1 MNIVDRAGWGAAPPK
16 FRPSFVAPN
25 RRKFFVVHHSG
36 AASSQTARDI
46 QHWCMVGR
54 GFADIDY
61 NFLVDQAGK
70 IYEGRGWD
78 VIGSHCTGYNTT
90 GAGVCIIGN
99 DVASDAA
106 KRSVRWLYDA
116 YVRRAGHHLEL
127 RGHRQ
132 LATTGTTCPG
142 DHVYA
147 WVHAGLQVA
156 TPVPVQDAGRATA
169 TSGPGQRVLRFGMRG
184 ADVAFL
190 QRWLGLADDGSFGP
204 KTEAAV
210 KRYQAM
216 KGMTADGVA
225 GPKTWA
231 AMRVKR

>member
-1 MNIVDRAGWGAAPPK
+1 MNIVSRSGWGAAPPK
-16 FRPSFVAPN
+16 FRPSYVAPS

-36 AASSQTARDI
+36 APSSQSARDI

-61 NFLVDQAGK
+61 NFLVDQTGK
-70 IYEGRGWD
+70 VYEGRGWD
-78 VIGSHCTGYNTT
+78 VIGAHTVGYNLT

-99 DVASDAA
+99 DHASDAT
-106 KRSVRWLYDA
+106 KRSVRWLYDQYA
-116 YVRRAGHHLEL
+116 RRAGHSLAI

-132 LATTGTTCPG
+132 LATTGTSCPG

-147 WVHAGLQVA
+147 WVHAGMPVA
-156 TPVPVQDAGRATA
+156 TPATDRPGPPA
-169 TSGPGQRVLRFGMRG
+169 VMRGPGARVLRFGSKG
-184 ADVAFL
+184 TDVSFL
-190 QRWLGLADDGSFGP
+190 QRFLGVADDGSFGP

-216 KGMTADGVA
+216 KKLTADGVV
-225 GPKTWA
+225 GPKTWH
-231 AMRVKR
+231 AMRVR

>member
-1 MNIVDRAGWGAAPPK
+1 MNIVDRSTWGAVAPK
-16 FRPSFVAPN
+16 FKPTFVAPA

-36 AASSQTARDI
+36 APSSQSAKDI

-78 VIGSHCTGYNTT
+78 VIGAHCVGYNLT

-99 DVASDAA
+99 DQASDAA
-106 KRSVRWLYDA
+106 KASVRWLYDA
-116 YVRRAGHHLEL
+116 YVRRCGHHLEL

-147 WVHAGLQVA
+147 WVQGGLQVA
-156 TPVPVQDAGRATA
+156 TPISPADAGRATA
-169 TSGPGQRVLRFGMRG
+169 GPGQRVLRFGSKG

-190 QRWLGLADDGSFGP
+190 QRWLGLSDDGSFGP

-216 KGMTADGVA
+216 KGLTADGVV

>member
-1 MNIVDRAGWGAAPPK
+1 MNIVDRAGWGAVAPK
-16 FRPSFVAPN
+16 FRPSYVAPS

-78 VIGSHCTGYNTT
+78 VIGSHTAGYNTT

-99 DVASDAA
+99 DVASEAA
-106 KRSVRWLYDA
+106 RVSVRWLYDA

-142 DHVYA
+142 DHVFA
-147 WVHAGLQVA
+147 WVQGGLQVPK
-156 TPVPVQDAGRATA
+156 PVADSSAGRKTVTA
-169 TSGPGQRVLRFGMRG
+169 GPGSRVIRFGSKG
-184 ADVAFL
+184 ADVGFL
-190 QRWLGLADDGSFGP
+190 QRCLHISDDGSFGP

-210 KRYQAM
+210 KRFQRDH
-216 KGMTADGVA
+216 KLTVDGVV

-231 AMRVKR
+231 ALRVKP